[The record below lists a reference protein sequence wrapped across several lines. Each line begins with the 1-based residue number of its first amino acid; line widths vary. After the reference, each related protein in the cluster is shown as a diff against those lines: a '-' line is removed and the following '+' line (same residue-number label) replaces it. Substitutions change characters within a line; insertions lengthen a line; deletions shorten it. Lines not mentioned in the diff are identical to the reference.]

1 MKKIILFQVFL
12 ALAMSVKAQAP
23 PQSAAEIMNEA
34 LGTAAKEN
42 KKVFI
47 MFHASWCGWCHKMD
61 ASMND
66 NVCKKFFDDNFII
79 RHLVVFESKG
89 KENLE
94 NPGSL
99 EMLTKYGGADSG
111 IPYWLVF
118 DNNGGLLADSRMP
131 PPPATLNAKPANTGC
146 PASKEEVDY
155 FLNVLRKTT
164 PLSENDLEI
173 VRVRFRKNNPN

>member
-1 MKKIILFQVFL
+1 MKKLILFKIFIAFTL
-12 ALAMSVKAQAP
+12 SVIAQAP
-23 PQSAAEIMNEA
+23 PLSADDVMKEA
-34 LGTAAKEN
+34 LGTAVKEN

-66 NVCKKFFDDNFII
+66 NVCKKFFDDNFVT

-99 EMLTKYGGADSG
+99 EMLTKYKGGDSG
-111 IPYWLVF
+111 IPYWLIF
-118 DNNGGLLADSRMP
+118 DKDGSLLADSRMP
-131 PPPATLNAKPANTGC
+131 PPEATPNAKPMNTGC

-155 FLNVLRKTT
+155 FLTVLRKTT
-164 PLSENDLEI
+164 SLSENDLEI